1 MNCDDINQAIVEG
14 SPSPL
19 QLEADEHLRTCARCR
34 ELVGALK
41 LPAPADV
48 PSPMVLREIER
59 GLIANLRP
67 VRPIPPKRYI
77 FVSMMAI
84 FIATAVLGLSRFGAF
99 AIAAMTP
106 LQTGAIF
113 GALTI
118 GSGLLACSL
127 VNQMVP
133 GSRYRV
139 PPGGMPLMVMI
150 LLMVS
155 VAVLFQFQY
164 ERSFWFGA
172 WVCIRGGTP
181 VAAFAA
187 VPLRLVLRRGEI
199 LSPIMTG
206 AATGLT
212 RVSGRHHRS
221 GDSLPEPGRV
231 AHPGIAPRRRGDRR
245 RRRSSCGVGS
255 GKPET
260 DTSTVTFPA
269 GFANILLWQVQN

>member
-1 MNCDDINQAIVEG
+1 MNCQDINQAIVEG
-14 SPSPL
+14 SVSRFPP
-19 QLEADEHLRTCARCR
+19 EAEEHLRTCARCR

-48 PSPMVLREIER
+48 PSPMVLREIKR

-106 LQTGAIF
+106 LQTGTIF
-113 GALTI
+113 GALPI
-118 GSGLLACSL
+118 SAGLLAYSL

-139 PPGGMPLMVMI
+139 PPGRMPFVVMI

-155 VAVLFQFQY
+155 VAVLFQFQH
-164 ERSFWFGA
+164 ERSFWFRA
-172 WVCIRGGTP
+172 WVCIQGGAP

-187 VPLRLVLRRGEI
+187 VALWLVLRRGAI

-206 AATGLT
+206 GATGLLAGLAGT
-212 RVSGRHHRS
+212 TALGIHCPNLDAWHILASHLG
-221 GDSLPEPGRV
+221 V
-231 AHPGIAPRRRGDRR
+231 AVIGAV
-245 RRRSSCGVGS
+245 VGLVV
-255 GKPET
+255 GWAAENRKWIFRP
-260 DTSTVTFPA
+260 
-269 GFANILLWQVQN
+269 

>member
-1 MNCDDINQAIVEG
+1 MNCQDINQAIVEG
-14 SPSPL
+14 SASPL
-19 QLEADEHLRTCARCR
+19 PPEAEEHLRTCARCR

-41 LPAPADV
+41 LRPPADV

-59 GLIANLRP
+59 GLVANLRP
-67 VRPIPPKRYI
+67 VRPIALKRYI

-84 FIATAVLGLSRFGAF
+84 FAVTAVLGLSRFGAF

-106 LQTGAIF
+106 LQTCAIF
-113 GALTI
+113 GALAI
-118 GSGLLACSL
+118 SAGLLAYSL

-139 PPGGMPLMVMI
+139 PPGRAPLVIMM

-155 VAVLFQFQY
+155 VTVLFPFQQ
-164 ERSFWFGA
+164 ERSFWFSA

-187 VPLRLVLRRGEI
+187 VPLWLVLRRGEI

-206 AATGLT
+206 AATGLLAGLAGT
-212 RVSGRHHRS
+212 TALEIHCPNLDAWHILASHLG
-221 GDSLPEPGRV
+221 V
-231 AHPGIAPRRRGDRR
+231 AVIGAV
-245 RRRSSCGVGS
+245 VGLLV
-255 GKPET
+255 GWAVENRKL
-260 DTSTVTFPA
+260 
-269 GFANILLWQVQN
+269 ILRP